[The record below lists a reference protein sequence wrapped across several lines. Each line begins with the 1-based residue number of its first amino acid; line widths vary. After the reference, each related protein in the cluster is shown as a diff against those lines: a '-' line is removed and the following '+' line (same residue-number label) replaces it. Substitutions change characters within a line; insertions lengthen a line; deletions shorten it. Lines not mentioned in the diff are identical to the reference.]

1 MFNIINIK
9 VGDYIETRDSE
20 IGYITNIKD
29 SLFLFRYKTKNR
41 GLVGYC
47 GNILDLGKYFKQIGT
62 YVFDDK
68 DKIKPLTPKAIYKD
82 VKCKKIET
90 KAEDYP
96 SHIDINDIPY
106 SYESILDH
114 IEYDNMSMGVKINE
128 IIKWINERG

>member
-1 MFNIINIK
+1 MFNINDVK

-29 SLFLFRYKTKNR
+29 SLFLFRFKTKNR
-41 GLVGYC
+41 GLIGYC
-47 GNILDLGKYFKQIGT
+47 GNILDLGKDFKQIGT
-62 YVFDDK
+62 YVFDD
-68 DKIKPLTPKAIYKD
+68 DKIESLTPKAIYKD

-96 SHIDINDIPY
+96 SHIDINDIPH
-106 SYESILDH
+106 SYECVLDH
-114 IEYDNMSMGVKINE
+114 FEYDNMTMGNKINE